1 MRTAIYIRVSTEDQ
15 AKEGYSL
22 EVQKE
27 HLESFALREGYE
39 VFKVYSD
46 DGISAY
52 STRRSALQELLA
64 DAKAKRFELV
74 IVHKID
80 RFSRNLKDLLMLVD
94 ELSSYGVG
102 FKSATEPFDTT
113 TSAGKLM
120 FQQLGSFAEFERNR
134 IAERVFPGMIKG
146 VQQGNWQGARFAP
159 FGYNYNKAK
168 KLLEV
173 EEREA
178 NIVKLIYMMYL
189 SGKSTHDIAAY
200 LDKKGYKTRTG
211 KQFYNKFIC
220 DILKN
225 QIYTGKIVWNK
236 KHYDKNQKTKK
247 HYKYIK
253 NDSSKVLVAQGKH
266 KPIIDEEDFAEVQKL
281 LANKTRTWRPR
292 VKNKE
297 YLLTGLITCAKCNHR
312 YTGVSS
318 ISNHR
323 LNKKKRWYRCSGPYS
338 SHISCTN
345 RAVKA
350 EDIEPEATKIV
361 VQLIQNE
368 RLKQSRWTTGTG
380 SEIASPPAGARN
392 DECFRDN
399 DEGQLKDKLKINQ
412 EKQSKLTDTYLENL
426 LGEDVY
432 REKITTLRTEEESLK
447 KALAGYELR
456 EIERERSED
465 YINRVKDFL
474 DGYDDSKEKIDFATK
489 KELAGLLFKNIKI
502 APAIGGSLPPKRI
515 SFSLFAPFN
524 FLFSETEKKLQCQ
537 KNQKLTKI
545 CQKKSTSVLSA
556 DPWFVLYKLAK
567 PFFFTSF
574 QVELAAM

>member
-1 MRTAIYIRVSTEDQ
+1 MKAAIYIRVSTEDQ

-22 EVQKE
+22 EVQRE
-27 HLESFALREGYE
+27 YLESFATQESYE
-39 VFKVYSD
+39 IFKVYCD

-52 STRRSALQELLA
+52 STRRPALQHLLA

-74 IVHKID
+74 LVHKID

-94 ELSSYGVG
+94 ELSSYGVA
-102 FKSATEPFDTT
+102 FKSAAEPFDTT

-134 IAERVFPGMIKG
+134 IAERVFPGMMKG

-159 FGYNYNKAK
+159 FGYTYNKDN

-178 NIVKLIYMMYL
+178 NIVKLIYTMYI

-200 LDKKGYKTRTG
+200 LDRKGYKTRTG

-247 HYKYIK
+247 HYKYIR
-253 NDSSKVLVAQGKH
+253 NDPSKILVAQGRH

-292 VKNKE
+292 AKNQE
-297 YLLTGLITCAKCNHR
+297 YLLAGLITCAKCNHR

-323 LNKKKRWYRCSGPYS
+323 LNRKKRWYRCSGPHS
-338 SHISCTN
+338 SHINCTN

-361 VQLIQNE
+361 AQLIQNE
-368 RLKQSRWTTGTG
+368 RLKQSRWTTGIG
-380 SEIASPPAGARN
+380 LEIASPPSAARN
-392 DECFRDN
+392 D
-399 DEGQLKDKLKINQ
+399 GGLLKDKLKINQ
-412 EKQSKLTDTYLENL
+412 EKQSKLTDAYLENL
-426 LGEDVY
+426 LGENVY
-432 REKITTLRTEEESLK
+432 REKNSSLRNEEESLK
-447 KALAGYELR
+447 KLLAGYELR
-456 EIERERSED
+456 EIERERSEG
-465 YINRVKDFL
+465 YVNRVKDFL
-474 DGYDDSKEKIDFATK
+474 DGYDDSKEKIDFADK

-502 APAIGGSLPPKRI
+502 APAIGGALPPKRI
-515 SFSLFAPFN
+515 SFFLFDPFN

-545 CQKKSTSVLSA
+545 CQKKSTSVPSA
-556 DPWFVLYKLAK
+556 VK
-567 PFFFTSF
+567 
-574 QVELAAM
+574 

>member
-1 MRTAIYIRVSTEDQ
+1 MNVAVYIRVSTEDQ

-22 EVQKE
+22 EVQRE
-27 HLESFALREGYE
+27 YLVSFAAHENYE
-39 VFKVYSD
+39 VFKVYCD

-52 STRRSALQELLA
+52 STRRLALQQLLA

-74 IVHKID
+74 LVHKID

-159 FGYNYNKAK
+159 FGYTYNKIK
-168 KLLEV
+168 KLLET

-178 NIVKLIYMMYL
+178 NIVKLIYTMYL

-247 HYKYIK
+247 HYKYIR
-253 NDSSKVLVAQGKH
+253 NDPSKILVAQGRH
-266 KPIIDEEDFAEVQKL
+266 KPIIDETDFAEVQKL

-292 VKNKE
+292 VKNQE
-297 YLLTGLITCAKCNHR
+297 YLLTGLITCVKCNHR

-323 LNKKKRWYRCSGPYS
+323 LNRKKRWYRCSGPHS
-338 SHISCTN
+338 SHINCTN
-345 RAVKA
+345 RALKA

-361 VQLIQNE
+361 AQLIQNE
-368 RLKQSRWTTGTG
+368 RLKQSRWTTGTLQNG
-380 SEIASPPAGARN
+380 ANFPVFAENTKIDLSEV
-392 DECFRDN
+392 
-399 DEGQLKDKLKINQ
+399 KDKLKINQ
-412 EKQSKLTDTYLENL
+412 QKQSKLTDAYL
-426 LGEDVY
+426 
-432 REKITTLRTEEESLK
+432 
-447 KALAGYELR
+447 
-456 EIERERSED
+456 
-465 YINRVKDFL
+465 
-474 DGYDDSKEKIDFATK
+474 
-489 KELAGLLFKNIKI
+489 
-502 APAIGGSLPPKRI
+502 
-515 SFSLFAPFN
+515 
-524 FLFSETEKKLQCQ
+524 
-537 KNQKLTKI
+537 
-545 CQKKSTSVLSA
+545 
-556 DPWFVLYKLAK
+556 
-567 PFFFTSF
+567 
-574 QVELAAM
+574 

>member
-556 DPWFVLYKLAK
+556 AK
-567 PFFFTSF
+567 
-574 QVELAAM
+574 

>member
-1 MRTAIYIRVSTEDQ
+1 MKAAIYIRVSTEDQ

-22 EVQKE
+22 EVQRE
-27 HLESFALREGYE
+27 YLESFATQESYE
-39 VFKVYSD
+39 IFKVYCD

-52 STRRSALQELLA
+52 STRRPALQHLLA

-74 IVHKID
+74 LVHKID

-94 ELSSYGVG
+94 ELSSYGVA
-102 FKSATEPFDTT
+102 FKSAAEPFDTT

-134 IAERVFPGMIKG
+134 IAERVFPGMMKG

-159 FGYNYNKAK
+159 FGYTYNKDN

-178 NIVKLIYMMYL
+178 NIVKLIYTMYI

-200 LDKKGYKTRTG
+200 LDRKGYKTRTG

-247 HYKYIK
+247 HYKYIR
-253 NDSSKVLVAQGKH
+253 NDPSKILVAQGRH

-292 VKNKE
+292 AKNQE
-297 YLLTGLITCAKCNHR
+297 YLLAGLITCAKCNHR

-323 LNKKKRWYRCSGPYS
+323 LNRKKRWYRCSGPHS
-338 SHISCTN
+338 SHINCTN

-361 VQLIQNE
+361 AQLIQNE
-368 RLKQSRWTTGTG
+368 RLKQSRWTTGIG
-380 SEIASPPAGARN
+380 LEIASPPSAARN
-392 DECFRDN
+392 D
-399 DEGQLKDKLKINQ
+399 GGLLKDKLKINQ
-412 EKQSKLTDTYLENL
+412 EKQSKLTDAYLENL
-426 LGEDVY
+426 LGENVY
-432 REKITTLRTEEESLK
+432 REKNSSLRNEEESLK
-447 KALAGYELR
+447 KLLAGYELR
-456 EIERERSED
+456 EIERERSEG
-465 YINRVKDFL
+465 YVNRVKDFL
-474 DGYDDSKEKIDFATK
+474 DGYDDSKEKIDFADK

-502 APAIGGSLPPKRI
+502 APAIGGALPPKRI
-515 SFSLFAPFN
+515 SFFLFAPFN

-545 CQKKSTSVLSA
+545 CQKKSTSGLS
-556 DPWFVLYKLAK
+556 V
-567 PFFFTSF
+567 
-574 QVELAAM
+574 VR

>member
-1 MRTAIYIRVSTEDQ
+1 MKIAIYIRVSTEDQ
-15 AKEGYSL
+15 VKEGYSL
-22 EVQKE
+22 EVQRE
-27 HLESFALREGYE
+27 YLESFAEHERYE
-39 VFKVYSD
+39 IAKIYSD

-52 STRRSALQELLA
+52 STRRPALQQLLA

-74 IVHKID
+74 LVHKID

-94 ELSSYGVG
+94 ELSSYGVA
-102 FKSATEPFDTT
+102 FKSATELFDTT

-159 FGYNYNKAK
+159 FGYTYNKAK
-168 KLLEV
+168 KLLEI

-178 NIVKLIYMMYL
+178 NIVKLIYTMYL

-225 QIYTGKIVWNK
+225 RIYTGKIVWNK

-247 HYKYIK
+247 HYKYIR
-253 NDSSKVLVAQGKH
+253 NDSSKILVAQGKH
-266 KPIIDEEDFAEVQKL
+266 KPIIDEEDFEEVQKL

-292 VKNKE
+292 VKNQE

-323 LNKKKRWYRCSGPYS
+323 LNRKKRWYRCSGPHS
-338 SHISCTN
+338 SHINCTN

-350 EDIEPEATKIV
+350 EDIEPETTKIV
-361 VQLIQNE
+361 AQLIQNE
-368 RLKQSRWTTGTG
+368 RLKQSRWTTGTLP
-380 SEIASPPAGARN
+380 EIASSAASPPPRN
-392 DECFRDN
+392 DE
-399 DEGQLKDKLKINQ
+399 GVKVLKDKLKINQ
-412 EKQSKLTDTYLENL
+412 EKQSKLTDAYLENL
-426 LGEDVY
+426 LSEDVY
-432 REKITTLRTEEESLK
+432 REKNTSLRDEEENLK
-447 KALAGYELR
+447 KLLAGYEVR
-456 EIERERSED
+456 EMERERSEG

-474 DGYDDSKEKIDFATK
+474 DGYDDSKEKLDITDK
-489 KELAGLLFKNIKI
+489 KELARLLFKNIKI

-515 SFSLFAPFN
+515 SFSLFPPFN
-524 FLFSETEKKLQCQ
+524 FLFSETERKTQCQ
-537 KNQKLTKI
+537 KNQRITKI
-545 CQKKSTSVLSA
+545 CQKKSTSVPS
-556 DPWFVLYKLAK
+556 DVR
-567 PFFFTSF
+567 
-574 QVELAAM
+574 

>member
-1 MRTAIYIRVSTEDQ
+1 MNEKLRIAIYVRVSTEDQ

-22 EVQKE
+22 EVQRE
-27 HLESFALREGYE
+27 YLESFAKREGYE
-39 VFKVYSD
+39 IFKVYSD

-52 STRRSALQELLA
+52 SIRRPALQQLLA
-64 DAKAKRFELV
+64 DAKAKRFGLAL
-74 IVHKID
+74 VHKID

-94 ELSSYGVG
+94 ELSSYGVA

-134 IAERVFPGMIKG
+134 IAERVFPGMMKG
-146 VQQGNWQGARFAP
+146 VQKGNWQGARFAP
-159 FGYNYNKAK
+159 FGYAYNKSK
-168 KLLEV
+168 KLLEI

-178 NIVKLIYMMYL
+178 NIVKLIYTMYL
-189 SGKSTHDIAAY
+189 SGKSTHDIAGY

-211 KQFYNKFIC
+211 KQFYNKFVC

-247 HYKYIK
+247 HYKYIR
-253 NDSSKVLVAQGKH
+253 NDPSKILVAQGRH
-266 KPIIDEEDFAEVQKL
+266 EPIIDEEDFAEVQKL

-292 VKNKE
+292 VKNQE

-323 LNKKKRWYRCSGPYS
+323 LNRKKRWYRCSGPHS
-338 SHISCTN
+338 SHINCTN

-361 VQLIQNE
+361 ARLIQNE
-368 RLKQSRWTTGTG
+368 RLKQSRWKPVTDALRQDYQP
-380 SEIASPPAGARN
+380 I
-392 DECFRDN
+392 DEKERLRLQN
-399 DEGQLKDKLKINQ
+399 RLKKVQ
-412 EKQSKLTDTYLENL
+412 AKQSKLTDIYLENM

-432 REKITTLRTEEESLK
+432 HDKI
-447 KALAGYELR
+447 
-456 EIERERSED
+456 
-465 YINRVKDFL
+465 
-474 DGYDDSKEKIDFATK
+474 
-489 KELAGLLFKNIKI
+489 
-502 APAIGGSLPPKRI
+502 I
-515 SFSLFAPFN
+515 SFRKA
-524 FLFSETEKKLQCQ
+524 EEK
-537 KNQKLTKI
+537 
-545 CQKKSTSVLSA
+545 
-556 DPWFVLYKLAK
+556 
-567 PFFFTSF
+567 
-574 QVELAAM
+574 

>member
-1 MRTAIYIRVSTEDQ
+1 MNEELKVAIYTRVSTEDQ

-22 EVQKE
+22 EVQRE
-27 HLESFALREGYE
+27 YLVSFAARENYE
-39 VFKVYSD
+39 VFKVYCD
-46 DGISAY
+46 DGVSAY
-52 STRRSALQELLA
+52 STRRPALQTLLA
-64 DAKAKRFELV
+64 DAKEKRFELV
-74 IVHKID
+74 LVHKID

-94 ELSSYGVG
+94 ELSSYGIA
-102 FKSATEPFDTT
+102 FKSATEPFDTS

-159 FGYNYNKAK
+159 FGYTYNKAK

-178 NIVKLIYMMYL
+178 GIVKLIYTMYI

-253 NDSSKVLVAQGKH
+253 NDPSKILVAQGRH
-266 KPIIDEEDFAEVQKL
+266 KPIIDETDFAEVQKL

-292 VKNKE
+292 VKNQE
-297 YLLTGLITCAKCNHR
+297 YLLTGLITCVKCNHR

-323 LNKKKRWYRCSGPYS
+323 LNRKKRWYRCSGPHS
-338 SHISCTN
+338 NHINCTN
-345 RAVKA
+345 RAIKA
-350 EDIEPEATKIV
+350 EDIEPEATKTV
-361 VQLIQNE
+361 AQLIQNE
-368 RLKQSRWTTGTG
+368 RLKQSRWTTGTLQNG
-380 SEIASPPAGARN
+380 ANFPYFGENAKINFSEA
-392 DECFRDN
+392 
-399 DEGQLKDKLKINQ
+399 KDKLKINQ
-412 EKQSKLTDTYLENL
+412 EKQSKLTDAYLENL
-426 LGEDVY
+426 LSEDVY
-432 REKITTLRTEEESLK
+432 REKVIALRNEEESLK
-447 KALAGYELR
+447 KLLAGYELR
-456 EIERERSED
+456 EMERERSES

-474 DGYDDSKEKIDFATK
+474 DGYDDSKEKLDFADK

-502 APAIGGSLPPKRI
+502 APAIGGALPPKRI
-515 SFSLFAPFN
+515 SFFLFAPFN
-524 FLFSETEKKLQCQ
+524 FLFSETEKKLQLQ
-537 KNQKLTKI
+537 KNQKVIKI
-545 CQKKSTSVLSA
+545 CQKKSTSALSA
-556 DPWFVLYKLAK
+556 VK
-567 PFFFTSF
+567 
-574 QVELAAM
+574 

>member
-1 MRTAIYIRVSTEDQ
+1 MRVAIYIRVSTEDQ
-15 AKEGYSL
+15 AKEGHSL
-22 EVQKE
+22 EVQRE
-27 HLESFALREGYE
+27 YLESFAVREGYE
-39 VFKVYSD
+39 IFKVYSD

-52 STRRSALQELLA
+52 STRRPALQQLLA
-64 DAKAKRFELV
+64 DGKAKRFELV
-74 IVHKID
+74 LVHKID

-94 ELSSYGVG
+94 ELSSYGVA
-102 FKSATEPFDTT
+102 FKSATESFDTT

-134 IAERVFPGMIKG
+134 IAERVFPGMVKG
-146 VQQGNWQGARFAP
+146 VQEGNWQGARFAP
-159 FGYNYNKAK
+159 FGYTYSKAK
-168 KLLEV
+168 KLLEI

-178 NIVKLIYMMYL
+178 NIVKLIYTMYL
-189 SGKSTHDIAAY
+189 SGKSGHDIAAY

-247 HYKYIK
+247 HYKYIR
-253 NDSSKVLVAQGKH
+253 NDPSKILVAQGRH
-266 KPIIDEEDFAEVQKL
+266 KPIIDEEDFADVQKL

-292 VKNKE
+292 AKNKE
-297 YLLTGLITCAKCNHR
+297 YLLTGLITCTKCNHR

-323 LNKKKRWYRCSGPYS
+323 LNKKKRWYRCSGPHL
-338 SHISCTN
+338 SHLNCTN

-350 EDIEPEATKIV
+350 EDVEPEATKMV
-361 VQLIQNE
+361 AQLIQNE
-368 RLKQSRWTTGTG
+368 RLKQSRWTTGTLQNG
-380 SEIASPPAGARN
+380 SNVPYFGKNAKIDFSEV
-392 DECFRDN
+392 
-399 DEGQLKDKLKINQ
+399 KDKLKINQ
-412 EKQSKLTDTYLENL
+412 EKQSKLTDAYLENL
-426 LGEDVY
+426 FGEDVF
-432 REKITTLRTEEESLK
+432 RGKIEGLRKEEDKLK
-447 KALAGYELR
+447 KLLAGYELR
-456 EIERERSED
+456 EIERERSEG

-474 DGYDDSKEKIDFATK
+474 DGYDDNKEKIDFTTK
-489 KELAGLLFKNIKI
+489 KQLAGLLFKNIKI

-524 FLFSETEKKLQCQ
+524 FLSSETEKKPQCQ
-537 KNQKLTKI
+537 KNQRITKI
-545 CQKKSTSVLSA
+545 CQKKSTSVPSD

-567 PFFFTSF
+567 PFFFTAF
-574 QVELAAM
+574 QLELTE

>member
-1 MRTAIYIRVSTEDQ
+1 MKIGIYIRVSTEDQ
-15 AKEGYSL
+15 ARDGYSL
-22 EVQKE
+22 EVQRE
-27 HLESFALREGYE
+27 YLESFAKREGHE
-39 VFKVYSD
+39 IFKIYSD

-52 STRRSALQELLA
+52 STRRPALQQLLA

-74 IVHKID
+74 VVHKID

-94 ELSSYGVG
+94 ELSSYGVA

-134 IAERVFPGMIKG
+134 IAERVFPGMMKG

-159 FGYNYNKAK
+159 FGYAYNKAK
-168 KLLEV
+168 KLLEI

-178 NIVKLIYMMYL
+178 GIVKLIYTMYL

-236 KHYDKNQKTKK
+236 KHYDKNQKTNK

-253 NDSSKVLVAQGKH
+253 NDPSKILVVQGKH

-292 VKNKE
+292 AKNKE

-323 LNKKKRWYRCSGPYS
+323 LNRKKRWYRYSGPHS
-338 SHISCTN
+338 SHINCTN

-361 VQLIQNE
+361 AQLIQNE
-368 RLKQSRWTTGTG
+368 RLKQSRWTTGTR
-380 SEIASPPAGARN
+380 SEIASSAASPPPRN
-392 DECFRDN
+392 DEGVKVIKNRLEN
-399 DEGQLKDKLKINQ
+399 NLK
-412 EKQSKLTDTYLENL
+412 KQSKLTDAYLENL
-426 LGEDVY
+426 LSEELYKQKNEG
-432 REKITTLRTEEESLK
+432 LRNEEEELK
-447 KALAGYELR
+447 KLIALQEVR
-456 EIERERSED
+456 EIERERSKD
-465 YINRVKDFL
+465 YLNRVEEFL
-474 DGYDDSKEKIDFATK
+474 ESYDPNKKTMDKETK
-489 KELAGLLFKNIKI
+489 KLIINLLFKNIKI
-502 APAIGGSLPPKRI
+502 APKNAF
-515 SFSLFAPFN
+515 SFNFFAPFN
-524 FLFSETEKKLQCQ
+524 F
-537 KNQKLTKI
+537 
-545 CQKKSTSVLSA
+545 
-556 DPWFVLYKLAK
+556 
-567 PFFFTSF
+567 FFFEEKQKC
-574 QVELAAM
+574 QVVNLQRVMKNRPRRSLSGLSDVR

>member
-1 MRTAIYIRVSTEDQ
+1 MKTSIYIRVSTEDQ

-22 EVQKE
+22 EVQRE
-27 HLESFALREGYE
+27 YLETFAKRESLE
-39 VFKVYSD
+39 IFKVYSD

-52 STRRSALQELLA
+52 STRRPALQQLLA
-64 DAKAKRFELV
+64 DAKEKKFELV
-74 IVHKID
+74 LVYKID

-134 IAERVFPGMIKG
+134 RAERVFPGMIKG

-159 FGYNYNKAK
+159 FGYTYNKTE
-168 KLLEV
+168 KLLEI

-178 NIVKLIYMMYL
+178 NIVKLIYTMYI

-200 LDKKGYKTRTG
+200 LDRKGYKTRTG

-247 HYKYIK
+247 HYKYIR
-253 NDSSKVLVAQGKH
+253 NDASKILVAQGKH

-292 VKNKE
+292 VKNQE
-297 YLLTGLITCAKCNHR
+297 YLLTGLIICAKCNHR

-323 LNKKKRWYRCSGPYS
+323 LNRKKRWYRCSGPHS
-338 SHISCTN
+338 SHINCSN
-345 RAVKA
+345 KAVKA

-361 VQLIQNE
+361 ALLIQNE
-368 RLKQSRWTTGTG
+368 RLKQSRCTTGTLQN
-380 SEIASPPAGARN
+380 GANFPHFGENAKIDPSRV
-392 DECFRDN
+392 
-399 DEGQLKDKLKINQ
+399 KDKLKINQ
-412 EKQSKLTDTYLENL
+412 EKQSKLTDAYLENL

-432 REKITTLRTEEESLK
+432 REKVTTLRDEEEYLK
-447 KALAGYELR
+447 KLLAGYELR
-456 EIERERSED
+456 EMERERSEG

-474 DGYDDSKEKIDFATK
+474 DSYDDSKTNIDFATK

-515 SFSLFAPFN
+515 SFSFFAPFN
-524 FLFSETEKKLQCQ
+524 FLFSETEKKLQGQ
-537 KNQKLTKI
+537 KNQKVIKK
-545 CQKKSTSVLSA
+545 CQKKSTSGLS
-556 DPWFVLYKLAK
+556 DVK
-567 PFFFTSF
+567 
-574 QVELAAM
+574 